1 MIRTTEKF
9 IKRGAILAH
18 EEGKK
23 ASVFDPIIHGL
34 GALFKALVLKG
45 GASKKHEVEVVDAY
59 QLKVSP
65 CMICQLTDAFPDH
78 ISPRLLLVTD

>member
-1 MIRTTEKF
+1 MKI
-9 IKRGAILAH
+9 
-18 EEGKK
+18 
-23 ASVFDPIIHGL
+23 
-34 GALFKALVLKG
+34 LVLNGSPRKGNSVAAINAFVG